1 VTAREDAWPD
11 GPLDAVR
18 EAAGRALA
26 HASAYEARQSLEEA
40 KRASGMAR
48 RLGRLEESAGALA
61 AASLAH
67 YYQAGLVDAVVAAL
81 DAARRGRDDAG
92 LARAWFAVSLA
103 FLALEAR
110 DVARACAHRSRDCAE
125 AAADPALLARAHFA
139 LGFAANE
146 ESSHDEAIT
155 ELRKACRLLRG
166 HGDRALAM
174 KAVGN
179 LARVWRERGDA
190 AAAAGRA
197 ADARRSWRHAAR
209 LFAVA
214 ARIPATSGDLLIVKG
229 SLGAV
234 LERLGQARHAL
245 PLVKESVGL
254 LTPESLPWLAAEA
267 CLRSARVR
275 LALDDLEGA
284 ATDLEAAA
292 ATCRDDRAVPA
303 RVDCHLLNAELAERL
318 GRRDKEAVFRA
329 YARTAKLRREEEVA
343 SARRQALAL
352 WARFGAAEA
361 GRP

>member
-1 VTAREDAWPD
+1 MTAREDAWPD

-18 EAAGRALA
+18 EASGRALA
-26 HASAYEARQSLEEA
+26 NASAYEARQSLEEA

-61 AASLAH
+61 AASLA
-67 YYQAGLVDAVVAAL
+67 
-81 DAARRGRDDAG
+81 
-92 LARAWFAVSLA
+92 
-103 FLALEAR
+103 FLALGAG
-110 DVARACAHRSRDCAE
+110 DVARACAHRSRDRAE
-125 AAADPALLARAHFA
+125 AAADAALLARAHFA

-146 ESSHDEAIT
+146 EGSHEEAAA
-155 ELRKACRLLRG
+155 ELRKSCRLLRG

-179 LARVWRERGDA
+179 LARIRHDRGEA
-190 AAAAGRA
+190 AASAGRA

-214 ARIPATSGDLLIVKG
+214 ARIPATSGDQLIVKG

-234 LERLGQARHAL
+234 LERLGQARRAL
-245 PLVKESVGL
+245 PLVEESVRL
-254 LTPESLPWLAAEA
+254 LTPESLPWLAAESY
-267 CLRSARVR
+267 LRSARVR

-284 ATDLEAAA
+284 AADLETAA

-329 YARTAKLRREEEVA
+329 YARTAKLRREEEIA

-352 WARFGAAEA
+352 WARFDAADA
-361 GRP
+361 GRPG